1 MDLGTPQWL
10 VRTAQNLV
18 AGPYSREQVRQ
29 MILSGQLKAQDE
41 ICRSNH
47 YWIQL
52 HEREEVSAEL
62 GSDVLAH
69 LSNDVDEEA
78 TLTRT
83 DPGAG
88 LRPVQTTSASKT
100 PFPEAPPAE
109 SPSEEVIPDLPD
121 LAEFEDEQTSVLT
134 HQQMGKLSQPHAR
147 PPTPTPTPAPASA
160 PRPVPPALTLSLEP
174 QNTQAQRVY
183 PDTRGER
190 VRAVEPSA
198 FWRWLVGALVFGCA
212 LLLFHLLKRLQ

>member
-1 MDLGTPQWL
+1 MDPGTPQWL
-10 VRTAQNLV
+10 VRTALNLI

-29 MILSGQLKAQDE
+29 MILSGQLRAQDE

-62 GSDVLAH
+62 GADVLAH
-69 LSNDVDEEA
+69 LSNDADEEA

-88 LRPVQTTSASKT
+88 LRPQPSAGA
-100 PFPEAPPAE
+100 APSVPVATV
-109 SPSEEVIPDLPD
+109 EVATEDASIPDLPD

-134 HQQMGKLSQPHAR
+134 HQQMGRLSQPHSR
-147 PPTPTPTPAPASA
+147 PAAPAPVAA
-160 PRPVPPALTLSLEP
+160 PVARTPVAPALTLSLEP
-174 QNTQAQRVY
+174 QNTQAQRTF

-190 VRAVEPSA
+190 VRSVEPSA
-198 FWRWLVGALVFGCA
+198 FWRWFVGALVFGCA

>member
-1 MDLGTPQWL
+1 MDPGTPQWL

-52 HEREEVSAEL
+52 HEREEVSSEL
-62 GSDVLAH
+62 GADVLAS
-69 LSNDVDEEA
+69 LSNDTDEEA

-88 LRPVQTTSASKT
+88 LRPPQSASASAAS
-100 PFPEAPPAE
+100 PESSADDA
-109 SPSEEVIPDLPD
+109 IPDLPD

-134 HQQMGKLSQPHAR
+134 HQQMGRLSQPHSHS
-147 PPTPTPTPAPASA
+147 PSASTTVA
-160 PRPVPPALTLSLEP
+160 PRTPVTPALTLSLEP
-174 QNTQAQRVY
+174 QNTQAQHTYV
-183 PDTRGER
+183 DTRGER